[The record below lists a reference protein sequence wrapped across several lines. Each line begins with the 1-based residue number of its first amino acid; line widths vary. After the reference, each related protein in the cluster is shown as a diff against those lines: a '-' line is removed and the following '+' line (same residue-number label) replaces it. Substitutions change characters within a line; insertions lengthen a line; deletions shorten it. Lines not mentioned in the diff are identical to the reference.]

1 MYHNFIRIFSILT
14 VIPLLTTLALWVK
27 PTQAGNPIQMEAV
40 ADVIPAC
47 DILGQ
52 TVGRLVESVSGDGGD
67 IPGNAFTRGVLLS
80 EPITTG
86 PGTPTNGFG
95 QLAYVGLSCTPGAN
109 TIATI
114 TSPIQIS
121 GQPLRIFTATTR
133 MYAPAVPTTIVVLDP
148 ITGLPFINPLTGLPI
163 TIFGP
168 ISGINAAD
176 ILLPLSQ
183 TNSEFTDARTIIGV
197 VGDETVQ
204 TSDAVVILGE
214 NAAYSSTTG
223 VPRYDALFGF
233 GFNIMVE
240 GDRIPAGQYGFA
252 TILTVVP
259 R

>member
-14 VIPLLTTLALWVK
+14 VIPLLTTAALWVK

-114 TSPIQIS
+114 TSPVQIS

-133 MYAPAVPTTIVVLDP
+133 MYAPAVQTTIVIIDP
-148 ITGLPFINPLTGLPI
+148 FTGLPLTI
-163 TIFGP
+163 TSP
-168 ISGINAAD
+168 ISGINAVD

-183 TNSEFTDARTIIGV
+183 TNSEFTDARTIISV

-204 TSDAVVILGE
+204 TSDAVVILGD

-223 VPRYDALFGF
+223 VPRYDAIFGF